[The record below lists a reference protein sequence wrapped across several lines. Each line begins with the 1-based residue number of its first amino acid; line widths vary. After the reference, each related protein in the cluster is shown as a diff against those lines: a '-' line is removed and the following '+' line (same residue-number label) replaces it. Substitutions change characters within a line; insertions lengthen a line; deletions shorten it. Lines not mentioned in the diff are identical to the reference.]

1 MVITVTLNPA
11 VDKTLLVPGFSVD
24 RVNRVQ
30 QIITDAGGKGIN
42 VSKSV
47 QALGGRTCCLGI
59 LGGDTGRFIRSE
71 LDRMG
76 LSHDMVMTENA
87 TRTNIKIVDLDGR
100 TNTDINEPGAAVTP
114 EALSMVEEKLYALAN
129 AGDTVVF
136 AGKVPPGTPDDL
148 LARWTAE
155 LSNRG
160 VRVCLDT
167 VGVPME
173 LALRKK
179 PFLIKP
185 NVEEL
190 QMLLGRELRTE
201 QQIVSAA
208 QEIVAMGIDLV
219 AVSMGADGA
228 IFVTAKEVIRT
239 WSPKVAV
246 VSTVGAGDAMMAAL
260 AHYSELTDELEIL
273 SKKATAVASAT
284 VTVEGSSP
292 APISLTE
299 SLLPEIKAERYR

>member
-11 VDKTLLVPGFSVD
+11 VDKTLIVPGFSID

-47 QALGGRTCCLGI
+47 QALGGRTYCLGI
-59 LGGDTGRFIRSE
+59 LGGDTGRFILSE
-71 LDRMG
+71 LDRMD
-76 LSHDMVMTENA
+76 LPHDMVMTSGV

-100 TNTDINEPGAAVTP
+100 TNTDVNEPGDAVTS
-114 EALSMVEEKLYALAN
+114 EALALVEEKLYALAG

-136 AGKVPPGTPDDL
+136 AGKVPTGTPDDL
-148 LARWTAE
+148 LARWTAD
-155 LSNRG
+155 LGRRG

-173 LALRKK
+173 LAIREK

-185 NVEEL
+185 NAEEL

-201 QQIVSAA
+201 QQVLDAA
-208 QEIVAMGIDLV
+208 REVVAMGVELV

-228 IFVTAKEVIRT
+228 IFVSAKEVVRT
-239 WSPKVAV
+239 WSPKVSV

-260 AHYSELTDELEIL
+260 AHYSAVSDDLESL
-273 SKKATAVASAT
+273 ARRSTAVATAT
-284 VTVEGSSP
+284 VTVEGSRP
-292 APISLTE
+292 APLPLTE
-299 SLLPEIKAERYR
+299 SVLPKIRTERYR